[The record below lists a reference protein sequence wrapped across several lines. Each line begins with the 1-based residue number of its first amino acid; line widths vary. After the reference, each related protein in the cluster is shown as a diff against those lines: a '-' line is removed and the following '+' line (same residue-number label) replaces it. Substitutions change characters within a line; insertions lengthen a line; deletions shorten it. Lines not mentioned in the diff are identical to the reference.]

1 MISVRFIL
9 IEARDLND
17 AMQVAAKFSL
27 TKQGSIDVRPSR
39 SSSDEVHVHHLPR

>member
-1 MISVRFIL
+1 MICVRFIL

-27 TKQGSIDVRPSR
+27 T
-39 SSSDEVHVHHLPR
+39 